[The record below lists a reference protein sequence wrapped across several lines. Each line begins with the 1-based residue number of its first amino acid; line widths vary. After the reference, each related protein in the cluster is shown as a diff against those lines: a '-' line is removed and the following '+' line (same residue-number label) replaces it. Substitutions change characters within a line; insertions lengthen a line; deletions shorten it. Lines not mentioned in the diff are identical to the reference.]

1 MKLTTQHI
9 LELLDSL
16 EKGVVYDYVHS
27 KTSKVALLS
36 VDLEEKSANVK
47 KITKN
52 DPFGKEAKFTTRMFE
67 ILENGVVEN
76 KPFSIDVIFNNS
88 GSNRSALEALLARTS
103 EFYACKVGSN
113 KHLVWVPTKP
123 HEVGTAD
130 TWEDSHATPP
140 SIEQLKEAFREYLL
154 EPERFNTPGTGQK
167 YWTIITSDRAEIQ
180 FLKEIILDVTSGR
193 TDDIFEVYNKD
204 EATHIW
210 NKAKTDERN
219 KEFQNSIVSA
229 IIGKYK
235 DFLGSFTVN
244 RGFSLPE
251 ADVPLQVI
259 YYGAPGTGKSHRINE
274 YFKEHAVPNSKVFRT
289 TFHPDTDYASF
300 VGSYKPTAKYH
311 KNDKDGT
318 ITHHITYEFIP
329 QVFTKAY
336 VEAWRDP
343 DEDVY
348 LVIEESNRGTC
359 AQIFGDLF
367 QLLDRLENGQSEF
380 PIIADNDLEQFL
392 LREDQ
397 LGDDNEG
404 IEEGKLKL
412 PGNLH
417 IWATMNTSDQSL
429 FLMDSA
435 FKRRWEQEYVRI
447 DYSDA
452 SNFILC
458 ISGEEFDWGMVL
470 RNLNEYI
477 KESVHSTNKLLGN
490 RFVKPKKGNVIDYK
504 VFRDKVL
511 FYLFGDV
518 FKDDDSFASDFFNN
532 KEGYEFFE
540 DLCEN
545 DDPQFSSVF
554 IHNILKVNSIN
565 GASSNTPETDKI
577 DEEAEA

>member
-36 VDLEEKSANVK
+36 VDFKEKTASVK

-52 DPFGKEAKFTTRMFE
+52 DPSGKEAKFTTRMFE

-76 KPFSIDVIFNNS
+76 RPFSIDVIFNNS
-88 GSNRSALEALLARTS
+88 GSNRSALEALLARTA

-123 HEVGTAD
+123 HELGTAN
-130 TWEDSHATPP
+130 TWEDSLATPP
-140 SIEQLKEAFREYLL
+140 SVDQLKAAFREYLL
-154 EPERFNTPGTGQK
+154 EPKRFDTPGTGQK
-167 YWTIITSDRAEIQ
+167 YWTIITSDRSEIQ

-193 TDDIFEVYNKD
+193 TDDIFSIYDKE
-204 EATHIW
+204 EATQIW
-210 NKAKTDERN
+210 KKAKPDERN
-219 KEFQNSIVSA
+219 KQFQSSVVSA
-229 IIGKYK
+229 ILGKYK
-235 DFLGSFTVN
+235 DFLETFSAN
-244 RGFSLPE
+244 RGFSLPD
-251 ADVPLQVI
+251 ADAPLQVI
-259 YYGAPGTGKSHRINE
+259 YYGAPGTGKSHRVNE
-274 YFKEHAVPNSKVFRT
+274 YCREHAVPDSKVFRT

-300 VGSYKPTAKYH
+300 VGSYKPTAKYQ
-311 KNDKDGT
+311 KNVADGT

-336 VEAWRDP
+336 VEAWSDL
-343 DEDVY
+343 DEEVY
-348 LVIEESNRGTC
+348 LVIEEINRGNC

-367 QLLDRLENGQSEF
+367 QLLDRLEDGKSEF
-380 PIIADNDLEQFL
+380 PIMADNDLAQFL
-392 LREDQ
+392 MRDDQ
-397 LGDDNEG
+397 LGEDNEG
-404 IEEGKLKL
+404 IEDGKLKL
-412 PGNLH
+412 PGNMH

-447 DYSDA
+447 DYDDA
-452 SNFILC
+452 SNFELN
-458 ISGEEFDWGMVL
+458 ISGEKFDWGAVL
-470 RNLNEYI
+470 RSLNEYI

-504 VFRDKVL
+504 LFRDKVL
-511 FYLFGDV
+511 FYLFSDV

-540 DLCEN
+540 DLCEK
-545 DDPQFSSVF
+545 DDPQLTSVF
-554 IHNILKVNSIN
+554 IHSTLKVKSTNEPSVD
-565 GASSNTPETDKI
+565 APETDKT